1 MSVSHKDWQRALYQ
15 TTLRAAAAMVLL
27 GGAFHLHPSYEIF
40 VDDSSF
46 HKSANK
52 WGIAQRRKM
61 VDMRS
66 RMGVNRNQVAHH
78 FYEHDSLGTM
88 FAAQNVVQKFVKTYV
103 VTGMILP

>member
-1 MSVSHKDWQRALYQ
+1 
-15 TTLRAAAAMVLL
+15 MVL

-78 FYEHDSLGTM
+78 FYEHDSLGM
-88 FAAQNVVQKFVKTYV
+88 FAAQNVVQKFVK
-103 VTGMILP
+103 

>member
-78 FYEHDSLGTM
+78 FYEHDSLGM
-88 FAAQNVVQKFVKTYV
+88 FAAQNVVQKFVK
-103 VTGMILP
+103 